1 MKAFRFIS
9 SIICLALMCPAWAA
23 PVTESQARQVAANFI
38 STHFK
43 SSSGDHLRLV
53 HKASSIMSGANSP
66 FYVYN
71 AGDNDGGFVIVAGDD
86 RVPQVLGY
94 SDNGTFDSN
103 EIPEAMQELLDD
115 YAAQIAAL
123 NEGGMADTHI
133 SSSQPIAPMV
143 KCAWSQNS
151 PYNTMLPFL
160 STGKHAAV
168 GCVATA
174 MAQVMYYWKW
184 PKQSNSIPAYTTETS
199 SIVMPALPEVDFD
212 WNSMQNT
219 YLTTD
224 TVSAAGRAAA
234 QLSLY
239 CAQSVEMDFQK
250 NSSAANTS
258 DVPLA
263 MYYFFDYSPNIKYLQ
278 RKFYTTQQWEA
289 IVLDE
294 LKAQRPV
301 IYRGTKNPGGHAFVC
316 DGYDGDGRFHFNW
329 GWNGSSNGY
338 FLLNVLNPDL
348 QGTGSASGTYGYVY
362 EQSIVCGIKPGG
374 EYIDNVDVTVRSIEI
389 KTFQNSRVS
398 SNKDFSVSLS
408 TQFANYMPE
417 TIDFDYGWG
426 LYDGDN
432 MLNVLD
438 TGSKYGLQSWYYTT
452 IERMLYFGSGIS
464 SGSLRI
470 KPIYR
475 KLGDTS
481 WTPCVGSEVNYIEVN
496 INGNT
501 CTLITHGTALEP
513 VYQVNSIDVKGN
525 MHVGRPVDVTV
536 SLTNMGNTHNNF
548 IYMFANGTFIS
559 MGFVD
564 LNKNETGTVDL
575 RYMPEAPGVVTLK
588 FALDKEGTRELASR
602 QITINSMPD
611 AILSGT
617 AKALNVTDAA
627 NKIMT
632 ADNFGVE
639 LVVTNDGNTTY
650 DEDISIKLYKRTQGT
665 SGTSVQSATQ
675 HIILAPHSSTTLTFH
690 LDNVIDGWKYFAK
703 AYYYS
708 AGEQINLANIST
720 HTIVFPTGGIK
731 GDVNGDG
738 EVSIADV
745 NAVISIILKGEHNM
759 KADVNGDGE
768 ITIADVNAV
777 IELIIHS

>member
-1 MKAFRFIS
+1 M
-9 SIICLALMCPAWAA
+9 
-23 PVTESQARQVAANFI
+23 
-38 STHFK
+38 
-43 SSSGDHLRLV
+43 
-53 HKASSIMSGANSP
+53 
-66 FYVYN
+66 
-71 AGDNDGGFVIVAGDD
+71 
-86 RVPQVLGY
+86 
-94 SDNGTFDSN
+94 
-103 EIPEAMQELLDD
+103 
-115 YAAQIAAL
+115 
-123 NEGGMADTHI
+123 
-133 SSSQPIAPMV
+133 
-143 KCAWSQNS
+143 
-151 PYNTMLPFL
+151 
-160 STGKHAAV
+160 
-168 GCVATA
+168 
-174 MAQVMYYWKW
+174 
-184 PKQSNSIPAYTTETS
+184 
-199 SIVMPALPEVDFD
+199 
-212 WNSMQNT
+212 
-219 YLTTD
+219 
-224 TVSAAGRAAA
+224 
-234 QLSLY
+234 
-239 CAQSVEMDFQK
+239 
-250 NSSAANTS
+250 
-258 DVPLA
+258 
-263 MYYFFDYSPNIKYLQ
+263 
-278 RKFYTTQQWEA
+278 
-289 IVLDE
+289 
-294 LKAQRPV
+294 
-301 IYRGTKNPGGHAFVC
+301 
-316 DGYDGDGRFHFNW
+316 
-329 GWNGSSNGY
+329 
-338 FLLNVLNPDL
+338 
-348 QGTGSASGTYGYVY
+348 
-362 EQSIVCGIKPGG
+362 
-374 EYIDNVDVTVRSIEI
+374 
-389 KTFQNSRVS
+389 
-398 SNKDFSVSLS
+398 
-408 TQFANYMPE
+408 
-417 TIDFDYGWG
+417 
-426 LYDGDN
+426 
-432 MLNVLD
+432 
-438 TGSKYGLQSWYYTT
+438 
-452 IERMLYFGSGIS
+452 
-464 SGSLRI
+464 
-470 KPIYR
+470 
-475 KLGDTS
+475 
-481 WTPCVGSEVNYIEVN
+481 N

-738 EVSIADV
+738 EVSIADA
-745 NAVISIILKGEHNM
+745 NAVISFILKGEHNM
-759 KADVNGDGE
+759 KGDVNGDGE